1 MRAKIAN
8 ARSRSRGVVLDAG
21 LQYPPARV
29 FSLPGGTRFLDQFG
43 DVYIGPAGSGNNIAN
58 AVTNPA
64 VRAAEADYLRALS
77 ALIPGDLLGA
87 VRTGGGPQGQLSYP
101 TGKYQGHQDA
111 FWAYDSSTSSPSATS
126 TNTICHASMIS
137 SVRAK
142 PPAAI
147 RDRPCAAPGSGSRF
161 AVLASDSAAHHLG
174 RPFRGAEPAG
184 LASSP
189 AVKGGFGI
197 AERLEC

>member
-43 DVYIGPAGSGNNIAN
+43 DVYTGPAGSGNNIAN

-87 VRTGGGPQGQLSYP
+87 VRTAGGPQGQLSYP
-101 TGKYQGHQDA
+101 TGKYQGHQDFLGLRLEHVVA
-111 FWAYDSSTSSPSATS
+111 VGHVDEHDLPRIDDQLGQSQASRGDTRPTMRGARVRV
-126 TNTICHASMIS
+126 TIC
-137 SVRAK
+137 
-142 PPAAI
+142 
-147 RDRPCAAPGSGSRF
+147 RPR
-161 AVLASDSAAHHLG
+161 
-174 RPFRGAEPAG
+174 E
-184 LASSP
+184 
-189 AVKGGFGI
+189 
-197 AERLEC
+197 